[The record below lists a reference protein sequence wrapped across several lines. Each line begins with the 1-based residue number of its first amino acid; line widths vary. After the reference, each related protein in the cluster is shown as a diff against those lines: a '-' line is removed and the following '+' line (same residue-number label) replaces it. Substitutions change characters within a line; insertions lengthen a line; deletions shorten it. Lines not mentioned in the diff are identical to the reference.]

1 MRKEETP
8 GTETS
13 GTETPGTE
21 TSGTKTPGTAK
32 LQVTKKKRACI
43 TYYAW
48 VYKYVIIHKKYHD
61 IVIVSLNVALYLCI
75 VYL

>member
-21 TSGTKTPGTAK
+21 TSGTETPGTAK
-32 LQVTKKKRACI
+32 LQVTKKEPVLHI
-43 TYYAW
+43 MHESIN
-48 VYKYVIIHKKYHD
+48 IIY
-61 IVIVSLNVALYLCI
+61 NYT
-75 VYL
+75 